1 MLDSDCTC
9 LSSFEKVIASNE
21 SVNILLKLCL
31 IPLLKKEED
40 QDKEGSEG
48 SGKYFEG
55 ASDAT
60 SDALQ
65 GGQKDPSRLPLPPFK
80 PGIISGLGAGQRAGT
95 GAGAGAGAE
104 EDAAAQRS
112 ATLAYN
118 ALRLLQKMS
127 ERCPSILFSNPS
139 LLSVLR
145 HLVPLCLTMSE
156 SSVAVPPPSPA
167 TLVFLDYALHLKGIV
182 TMEASYRHAHQLQLL
197 CEIIIQYCRL
207 HKADSQSL
215 FGYDTFELMAFS
227 LLPVLTMRLCI
238 LDFTF
243 LLDFFKNEVPSL
255 CTSPA
260 SKKKILRKTFNLVAG
275 KRASA
280 ALKVKV
286 IQVWHVLSLF
296 FFCLHLL
303 AKIILYHIEFCVI
316 Y

>member
-55 ASDAT
+55 ASDAA

-80 PGIISGLGAGQRAGT
+80 PGVVSGLGTGQRAGT
-95 GAGAGAGAE
+95 GVGAGGGAGAGGE

-286 IQVWHVLSLF
+286 IQVWHVMTLSLF
-296 FFCLHLL
+296 CSLVFLL
-303 AKIILYHIEFCVI
+303 IILYFN
-316 Y
+316 

>member
-1 MLDSDCTC
+1 MFVHQLCDLLLQVLDSDCTC

-31 IPLLKKEED
+31 IPLLKKDED
-40 QDKEGSEG
+40 QDKEKDGSEG
-48 SGKYFEG
+48 TAKYHEG
-55 ASDAT
+55 SSSAEVASDAP
-60 SDALQ
+60 Q

-80 PGIISGLGAGQRAGT
+80 TGVIAGLGAGQRAGV
-95 GAGAGAGAE
+95 GAE
-104 EDAAAQRS
+104 EDAASQRS

-127 ERCPSILFSNPS
+127 ERCPSILFNNPS

-145 HLVPLCLTMSE
+145 HLVPLCLTISE
-156 SSVAVPPPSPA
+156 GSVAVHPPSPT
-167 TLVFLDYALHLKGIV
+167 TLVFLDYAQHLKGIV
-182 TMEASYRHAHQLQLL
+182 TMEAAYRHAHQLQLL
-197 CEIIIQYCRL
+197 CEIIIQYCKMHRS
-207 HKADSQSL
+207 DSTSHL

-243 LLDFFKNEVPSL
+243 LLDFFKRDVPSL

-260 SKKKILRKTFNLVAG
+260 SKKKILRKTFSLVAG

-286 IQVWHVLSLF
+286 IQV
-296 FFCLHLL
+296 
-303 AKIILYHIEFCVI
+303 
-316 Y
+316 

>member
-55 ASDAT
+55 ASDAA
-60 SDALQ
+60 SEVLQ
-65 GGQKDPSRLPLPPFK
+65 GGQRDPSRLALPPFK
-80 PGIISGLGAGQRAGT
+80 PGVISGLGAGQRAG
-95 GAGAGAGAE
+95 AGSGGE

-112 ATLAYN
+112 ATFAYN
-118 ALRLLQKMS
+118 ALRLLQKMA

-156 SSVAVPPPSPA
+156 SSVSVPPSSPA

-182 TMEASYRHAHQLQLL
+182 TMETSYRHAHQLQLL

-286 IQVWHVLSLF
+286 IQVWHVMALSF
-296 FFCLHLL
+296 FSLL
-303 AKIILYHIEFCVI
+303 ALLLIILYF